1 MIPLAD
7 IPAPVLKFVVGF
19 WRRKWIILAIA
30 WLLALPGWLVVA
42 SLPDTYG
49 SHAKIHVRTE
59 EVIDQLLR
67 GIAPRPDF
75 QNRVDFL
82 RLKLLTYPN
91 LDKVAREVGID
102 LESRGQLEYER
113 ALRKLAADTQVR
125 ALRNNF
131 LEIRYVSD
139 DPVRAQQVVNG
150 FLNIFIE
157 SDLSTTVSGMDSAR
171 AQMDRQ
177 IASFDSQIN
186 EKQRQIAEFRRQYR
200 SELAE
205 PTRLAQDIERMRET
219 LRLRETQN
227 ETLTR
232 QRDEARE
239 ELATTPRPA
248 KATDPEI
255 LRLKE
260 ELLDLRSRYTDD
272 YPRVIA
278 IEERVDE
285 LERRLDSAGAVNPDY
300 TKLQQRVEFLDEAIA
315 ELERRNTETR
325 ARIREAESSLD
336 LAPAAIVDL
345 DDITRGLENL
355 EDKRRTL
362 EDQRLALQIS
372 AGVGD
377 SGEQIEYDIVE
388 EPLVPLEP
396 TGPPRVILTL
406 LVLVAAAGAGAAAA
420 FGLIILD
427 RSYSQADEL
436 ETAYEI
442 PVLGSVSIVS
452 ATLATPKR
460 LRELGLFAAGAAG
473 LVLIALIFTLAFK
486 TRETVRTAASD
497 APIERVA

>member
-19 WRRKWIILAIA
+19 WRRKWIILALA
-30 WLLALPGWLVVA
+30 WLVALPGWFVVA
-42 SLPDTYG
+42 SLPDTYS
-49 SHAKIHVRTE
+49 SHAKIHVRTDD
-59 EVIDQLLR
+59 VIDQLLR

-82 RLKLLTYPN
+82 RLRLLTYPN

-113 ALRKLAADTQVR
+113 ALRKLAADTRVR
-125 ALRNNF
+125 AMRDNF
-131 LEIRYVSD
+131 LEISYAAD

-157 SDLSTTVSGMDSAR
+157 SDLSTTLSGMDRAR
-171 AQMDRQ
+171 SSIDRQ
-177 IASFDSQIN
+177 IASFDAQIN

-205 PTRLAQDIERMRET
+205 PTRLSQDIE
-219 LRLRETQN
+219 RLRETQRLR
-227 ETLTR
+227 EAQKEALTR
-232 QRDEARE
+232 QLDEARE

-255 LRLKE
+255 LRLKTA
-260 ELLDLRSRYTDD
+260 LLDLRSRYTDD

-278 IEERVDE
+278 IEERISE
-285 LERRLDSAGAVNPDY
+285 LEGRLDAEGAVNPEY
-300 TKLQQRVEFLDEAIA
+300 TKLKQRTEFLEAALA
-315 ELERRNTETR
+315 ELEERSAETR
-325 ARIREAESSLD
+325 TRINEAEASLD

-355 EDKRRTL
+355 EEKRRTL

-396 TGPPRVILTL
+396 TGPPRIILTL
-406 LVLVAAAGAGAAAA
+406 LVLVVAGGAGAAAA
-420 FGLIILD
+420 FGLIIID

-436 ETAYEI
+436 EAAYEI

-473 LVLIALIFTLAFK
+473 LVLIALIFTLAFT
-486 TRETVRTAASD
+486 TREPVKTAASD
-497 APIERVA
+497 APVERVA